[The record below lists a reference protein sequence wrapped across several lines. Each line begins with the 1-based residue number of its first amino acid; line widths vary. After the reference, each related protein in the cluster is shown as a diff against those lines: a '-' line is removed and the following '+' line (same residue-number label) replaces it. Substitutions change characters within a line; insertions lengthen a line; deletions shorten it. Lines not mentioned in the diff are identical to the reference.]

1 MKFSEDVDSK
11 HRLITAY
18 GNDFITVDEQRYH
31 HPLVLTETQP
41 PQRWAPSDIA
51 TLAADD
57 LDVLLVDTP
66 DIVIIGTG
74 MRQQFL
80 PPALLHHIMQ
90 HGIGCEVMNT
100 PSACRTWNIVVA
112 EGRRV
117 AAGLIVGER

>member
-18 GNDFITVDEQRYH
+18 GDDFITVDEQRFG
-31 HPLVLTETQP
+31 HPLALTETQP
-41 PQRWAPSDIA
+41 PQRWQASGIA
-51 TLAADD
+51 TLATAD
-57 LDVLLVDTP
+57 LDMLLVDAP
-66 DIVIIGTG
+66 EIVIIGTG
-74 MRQQFL
+74 MTQQFI

-90 HGIGCEVMNT
+90 RDIGCEVMNT